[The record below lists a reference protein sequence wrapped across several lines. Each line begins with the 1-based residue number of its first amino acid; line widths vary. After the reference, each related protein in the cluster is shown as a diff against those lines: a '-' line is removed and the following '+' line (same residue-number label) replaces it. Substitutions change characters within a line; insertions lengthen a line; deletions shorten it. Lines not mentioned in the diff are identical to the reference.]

1 MWPRLLLRMARW
13 ARRPPSMQRV
23 VLGAAVIALCLLL
36 AAAEWAGWLPSGS
49 GTPPLKMPA
58 IRPLP

>member
-13 ARRPPSMQRV
+13 ARHPPSMQRV

-36 AAAEWAGWLPSGS
+36 AAAEWAEWLPGWSA
-49 GTPPLKMPA
+49 TPPLKMPA
-58 IRPLP
+58 VRPLP